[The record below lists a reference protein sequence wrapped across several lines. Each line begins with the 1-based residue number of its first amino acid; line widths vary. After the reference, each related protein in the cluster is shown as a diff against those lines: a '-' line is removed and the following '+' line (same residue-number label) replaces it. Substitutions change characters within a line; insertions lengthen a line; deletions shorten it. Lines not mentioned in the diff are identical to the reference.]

1 MTNFILLDLVREMIK
16 ITFLSLSGGQGKSTC
31 SLFTAKRLAQLAPVL
46 AIDVDPQASLTAYL
60 GHNVQPTE
68 PTLLEVLKG
77 TVDPTDG
84 IYPLNDHTFL
94 MPADDGLETAIEY
107 LASTG
112 LGVSMLKTIIEPLEE
127 TFSYAIID
135 APPQKTQLS
144 RTAIGAADYLVIPV
158 ETSVKG
164 CASLVRT
171 LETYQELKRWKG
183 TVAEILA
190 IIPFRDKWVGSYR
203 TKESQSA
210 IDFMKEYVGDQ
221 LLPSIR
227 ESEKYKQAI
236 NQRVTLEELGYGDLA
251 YPFEVL
257 ESRLLKCLNQ
267 SHTPL
272 PVAV

>member
-1 MTNFILLDLVREMIK
+1 MIK

-31 SLFTAKRLAQLAPVL
+31 SLFTAKRLSKNSPVL
-46 AIDVDPQASLTAYL
+46 TIDVDPQASLTSYL

-84 IYPLNDHTFL
+84 IYTLNDNTFL

-144 RTAIGAADYLVIPV
+144 RTAMGAADYLVIPV

-183 TVAEILA
+183 TTAEILG

-210 IDFMKEYVGDQ
+210 IDFMEEYVGDQ

-236 NQRVTLEELGYGDLA
+236 NQRITLEELGYGDLA

-257 ESRLLKCLNQ
+257 ESRLLECLNQ
-267 SHTPL
+267 NQTSLPL
-272 PVAV
+272 AV